1 MKALVYP
8 RKDEVTITTL
18 PDPVAGPGEV
28 VVAVKAS
35 GICGTDI
42 EVMHGAYGAS
52 AFPLAPGHE
61 FSGQVMAVGE
71 GVTTHVVGDRVV
83 IDPNIHCGECDPC
96 GRGLYNLCDKLGAY
110 GVSTNGGFAEACVVR
125 AEAAIP
131 IGDLDYATAALCEPL
146 GCVLNGV
153 EAIGI
158 DGVRHALVFGAGP
171 IGLLMGLALKSGGVA
186 EVTMVDITP
195 SRLELARSFGL
206 GGIASD
212 DPALAEKEQ
221 SFDLVVDCTGVAA
234 VAAKLTRYAINGG
247 KVLYF
252 GVCAP
257 DARIEISPFE
267 VFRRQLTLAGAHS
280 LNHNIPKALA
290 VIQSFPDTFAR
301 LISDRLTLE
310 EIPAYLK
317 GEKRGGLKVQ
327 AIFER

>member
-1 MKALVYP
+1 MKALIFP
-8 RKDEVTITTL
+8 RKDEAVIDTL
-18 PDPVAGPGEV
+18 PDPKAGEV

-52 AFPLAPGHE
+52 AFPLVPGHE
-61 FSGQVMAVGE
+61 FSGEVIAVGA
-71 GVTTHVVGDRVV
+71 GVDTLTVGTRVV

-96 GRGLYNLCDKLGAY
+96 GRGLFNLCDKLGAY
-110 GVSTNGGFAEACVVR
+110 GVSTHGGFAEQCVVR

-131 IGDLDYATAALCEPL
+131 IGDLDFATAALCEPL
-146 GCVLNGV
+146 GCVLNGI

-158 DGVRHALVFGAGP
+158 EGVRTALVFGAGP
-171 IGLLMGLALKSGGVA
+171 IGLLMGLALKAGGVGD
-186 EVTMVDITP
+186 VTMVDITP

-206 GGIASD
+206 GGIESRDA
-212 DPALAEKEQ
+212 ALADKHQ
-221 SFDLVVDCTGVAA
+221 AVDLVVDCTGVAA
-234 VAAKLTRYAINGG
+234 VAATLTTYAINGG

-252 GVCAP
+252 GVCSP

-280 LNHNIPKALA
+280 LNHNIPQALA
-290 VIQSFPDTFAR
+290 IIQNDPATFAR
-301 LISDRLTLE
+301 LISDRVTLE
-310 EIPAYLK
+310 EIPSYLK

-327 AIFER
+327 ALFY